1 MRQAGQWGI
10 NVDKSALNNKQ
21 CGEITVFLT
30 FVFIIIISLT
40 GTLIES
46 ASISVLRNY
55 SERNLRLSAESLFTE
70 YLRPLWQDYHL
81 FMLEGEI
88 ENKDRLAEKA
98 EKYMGRITGSLY
110 EEIES
115 GISVE
120 DITYFTEY
128 EGELYVNE
136 MVEYMKFHFPEV
148 LFDIDKDGFKH
159 MEAVEEE
166 TQVMLKQLE
175 ADEKLASLN
184 QSVLKI
190 LSLIE
195 GVTVVGGKFKVRGS
209 FVKQL
214 CPGEVTP
221 SFVGVERKDLWN
233 KLKHKYITWNEAG
246 AGKCRKLIKVIDQAA
261 DEIDKLEK
269 KINKLSK
276 EIPDFSTVY
285 NPGREEKILHMKPVL
300 LSNRKVLENY
310 LESLEMIEEDEN
322 SQGNPNEI
330 LKSYDIY
337 SLRFDYTDLAIKQQ
351 ENPFEKIKNNFHT
364 NLLKMVA
371 EDYSEISKKKIPAD
385 SKIINTKQNS
395 SFTQEYADILKR
407 YEIEEEADI
416 TKGFKM
422 YSEGISLNHTLQTAL
437 ELAYYQEHFENF
449 RTSPVKDKSKVCL
462 YEQEYLAAGGRTD
475 MEALERIAD
484 RILLIR
490 TMFNYVYL
498 LTDKVKSEEAFLAAA
513 ALVGFTGMEPL
524 INLVKHVILI
534 YWSAAESMVDVSIL
548 LRGNEIPLWKS
559 NQSFQIQFHEL
570 FAFGR
575 ALIQEKAEKYSI
587 PFTLGTQSYEDYLRI
602 FLFFEPKE
610 NRLNR
615 SLHLIQE
622 NMRLRYYD
630 DFSIADGIFGIKLT
644 GYWEY
649 KGHRIFKRE
658 INYSY

>member
-1 MRQAGQWGI
+1 M
-10 NVDKSALNNKQ
+10 DKTVLNDKE

-30 FVFIIIISLT
+30 FVLIIIMSLT

-46 ASISVLRNY
+46 ARVSVLRNY

-70 YLRPLWQDYHL
+70 YCRPLWEDYHL
-81 FMLEGEI
+81 FMLEGEA

-98 EKYMGRITGSLY
+98 KKYMGSITGSLY

-115 GISVE
+115 AISVE

-128 EGELYVNE
+128 EGELYLNE
-136 MVEYMKFHFPEV
+136 MAEYMKFHFPEV

-166 TQVMLKQLE
+166 TQVMIQQLE
-175 ADEKLASLN
+175 VDEKLASLN

-195 GVTVVGGKFKVRGS
+195 GITVVGGKFKVRGS

-214 CPGEVTP
+214 CPGDVTP
-221 SFVGVERKDLWN
+221 SFVGVECSDLWN
-233 KLKHKYITWNEAG
+233 KLKHKYIRWNEAG
-246 AGKCRKLIKVIDQAA
+246 AGKCRQLIKVIDQAA
-261 DEIDKLEK
+261 GEIDKLEERVA
-269 KINKLSK
+269 KLSK
-276 EIPDFSTVY
+276 EIPDFSEVY
-285 NPGREEKILHMKPVL
+285 KPGKEEKIIQMKPVL
-300 LSNRKVLENY
+300 LSNKRVLENY
-310 LESLEMIEEDEN
+310 LESLEMLEEDEN
-322 SQGNPNEI
+322 GAENPNEI
-330 LKSYDIY
+330 LKQYDIY
-337 SLRFDYTDLAIKQQ
+337 SLRFDYTDLAVKQQ
-351 ENPFEKIKNNFHT
+351 ENPFEKIKNNLHT
-364 NLLKMVA
+364 SLLKMTA

-385 SKIINTKQNS
+385 SKIIDTKKNS
-395 SFTQEYADILKR
+395 SFSQEYTDTLKS
-407 YEIEEEADI
+407 YEIKEGADI
-416 TKGFKM
+416 TEGFKM
-422 YSEGISLNHTLQTAL
+422 YSEGISLKHTFQTAL

-449 RTSPVKDKSKVCL
+449 RTAPVKDKGKVCL
-462 YEQEYLAAGGRTD
+462 YEQEFLAAGGRTD

-534 YWSAAESMVDVSIL
+534 YWSAAEAMVDVGVL
-548 LRGNEIPLWKS
+548 LRGHEIPLWKS
-559 NQSFQIQFHEL
+559 NQTFQVQFNEL
-570 FAFGR
+570 FIFGR
-575 ALIQEKAEKYSI
+575 ALIQEKADKYNI

-630 DFSIADGIFGIKLT
+630 DFSIADGIFGIKLS
-644 GYWEY
+644 GCWEY
-649 KGHRIFKRE
+649 RGRRIFKRD